1 MGVVHRCINALGLK
15 RRTTGAMGE
24 SSVRRVRRE
33 VEHIVGK
40 TLWQTL
46 DITGDAIAGTAGF
59 VFTMISN
66 FEIFAILFLVAE
78 AIIWARWF
86 VVHFSFVAEACAFII
101 EGVFK
106 VAKVV
111 FDIIRAILCWL
122 PSWLCHSCCP
132 PHATKASKAQIMG
145 SDYSGPW
152 WEHLQDVPTK
162 CKAYDTPPVRT
173 FFGGFC
179 MQDSCS
185 RCRYT
190 DWQEVFGFFSGQFT
204 KNNVCVFL
212 RYVEPV
218 DWLYS

>member
-1 MGVVHRCINALGLK
+1 
-15 RRTTGAMGE
+15 MGE
-24 SSVRRVRRE
+24 SSVRSVRRQ

-59 VFTMISN
+59 VFAMISN

-86 VVHFSFVAEACAFII
+86 VVHFSIVAEACAYII
-101 EGVFK
+101 HIVF
-106 VAKVV
+106 VAAKFV
-111 FDIIRAILCWL
+111 FDIIRGIMCAL
-122 PSWLCHSCCP
+122 SWLGVSCP
-132 PHATKASKAQIMG
+132 PHGKSATQSQIMG
-145 SDYSGPW
+145 SDKGGPW
-152 WEHLQDVPTK
+152 WEHLQDVPTT

-190 DWQEVFGFFSGQFT
+190 EWQEVFGFFSGQFT